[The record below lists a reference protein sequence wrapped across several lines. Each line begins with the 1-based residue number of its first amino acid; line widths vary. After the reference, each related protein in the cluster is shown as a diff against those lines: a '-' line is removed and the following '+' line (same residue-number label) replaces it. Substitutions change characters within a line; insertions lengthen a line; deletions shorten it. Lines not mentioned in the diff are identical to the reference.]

1 MSNESTITRGQLF
14 FMIMKFEIGVD
25 ILSLPYRIHLIA
37 KGGSWISVLI
47 GGMLIQLIILMCW
60 MLLRRFP
67 TSSIY
72 QIMMR
77 ITGCWIGSILVIA
90 YAAYYVLM
98 GTSVLVNAYDV
109 INRWML
115 QNTPRWAILVL
126 FMFSSMY
133 LIRQNL
139 RTIARVLVLIS
150 FLIAP
155 MMLLISYG
163 IMQTNLLYL
172 LPLTEAG
179 WPHII
184 SASTESLMAMYGF
197 EFFLVVLPLV
207 QGTSKSKLGTITAA
221 SAVVSLLYGFTV
233 FICSTAFSPQQ
244 LSMMPE
250 PVIYLLR
257 SIPLGTMDR
266 ADFIFLP
273 IWIISIFGAICGNYY
288 AASYGIAYLCKL
300 KSHKNVVP
308 FVVLASCIIAS
319 LPQRQEDLEA
329 ISTIA
334 NQSAYYF
341 LIILPLLLLI
351 LSYILKK
358 KEAPQT

>member
-1 MSNESTITRGQLF
+1 MSKESTVTRGQLF

-37 KGGSWISVLI
+37 KGGGWISVLI
-47 GGMLIQLIILMCW
+47 GGMLIQLIILLCW
-60 MLLRRFP
+60 LLLRRFP
-67 TSSIY
+67 NSSIY

-77 ITGCWIGSILVIA
+77 ITGRWIGAILVIA
-90 YAAYYVLM
+90 YAAYYLLM

-126 FMFSSMY
+126 FMFTSIY
-133 LIRQNL
+133 LVRQNL

-179 WPHII
+179 WPQII
-184 SASTESLMAMYGF
+184 SASTESLMAMFGF

-266 ADFIFLP
+266 ADFCFCPFGSSPSLVPSAAIIMQLRMELPICASSKATRMWSPSLFWLRVSSLPCRSGRKIWRPLAPSPTSLPIIFLL
-273 IWIISIFGAICGNYY
+273 FCR
-288 AASYGIAYLCKL
+288 C
-300 KSHKNVVP
+300 
-308 FVVLASCIIAS
+308 CC
-319 LPQRQEDLEA
+319 
-329 ISTIA
+329 
-334 NQSAYYF
+334 
-341 LIILPLLLLI
+341 
-351 LSYILKK
+351 
-358 KEAPQT
+358 